1 MLSAITEVTR
11 SAQKASRGLVSIGS
25 RLVQVLDDQSST
37 GAALRDIY
45 DELGIALFDN
55 EGQLRS
61 SYDIFSDLA
70 EIWDT
75 LDANTQNYI
84 ASQQAGTNQFQNFA
98 ALLSNF
104 DTAAEATNTALNSM
118 GSATRENARY
128 MESLNAKTSQL
139 KSTFQELS
147 NNVINS
153 DLVATILDVANA
165 FLQLANTP
173 IGTFVTQAGLLTGV
187 MTGILA
193 IAPNFTKV
201 FGAVGTA
208 FTAASQGASGFMGV
222 LKGLGGVFSTVLGKA
237 ALIGTG
243 ISLLVNLFGA
253 IKNAWQEA
261 HPTVEMLDED
271 ITNLNSEIETN
282 QARIEELEA
291 IGWPDRTTAQE
302 AELNNLK
309 EQNEELEKQLALLRE
324 ERAETWG
331 EEKVTSDKRYK
342 FIDTYYNDPMLAVT
356 SDLDDTIYN
365 SMEDIQAALDASEE
379 LTQAFEDGRITIHE
393 YTEELSK
400 TDYVTELTNELR
412 ALWIQQ
418 ANGVELTADQK
429 ARMQE
434 LVEILTPYLS
444 ELEAMNDGV
453 TLQNAGLSDL
463 LTLLDGTI
471 SGINE
476 MNLENRMLSEGLK
489 ITQAQYDTLLETYP
503 ELAEQIYEVNGA
515 YYAEGD
521 AILDLATK
529 NKEAALAIIE
539 QNRERLQNTIDTIQ
553 GEIQALGIAARFY
566 NGLGAGVEA
575 SNQFKSLY
583 GDLSDTKDA
592 LAALDELEAAINAM
606 PDVSV
611 DTDTGTSSSKEQT
624 LIDLLKEEL
633 ELLDHQAFLMEKNGE
648 DQLQMVAIY
657 QQAQQKIHDLAE
669 QYRRMGYAETSEEIR
684 ELQKLW
690 RNYQDE
696 IDAVNQAIEES
707 NAQAAEQA
715 KKDWE
720 EAQQALIDDLE
731 DRRDAY
737 ETAFNYM
744 VDQIDKEIEALQEQR
759 DQEEDYWDAKIEALQ
774 NQNDEIERQIELE
787 QLQEQLARAR
797 SSKVLVFKDGRFQY
811 AQNETEIAEA
821 EKNLEEY
828 EREQALQ
835 QEVDNLEQLKQQA
848 LDNIDEQIKGWEDYK
863 EAWSSVVDDYQEEQD
878 KLIAEQILGIELE
891 GENWKTRLDNLEQ
904 YIDEYKALM
913 RELTEAQNAVY
924 EAQSSG
930 GGGGRDDDDN
940 YYFADDGNTA
950 WIPGVGNVH
959 VDIEDGKTTTTGLP
973 VGTIV
978 KPGDTDREWEITGV
992 NPDGSYQSKEVTKKH
1007 AAGTLSAP
1015 GGLSLVGENGPE
1027 LRILNQGDGIVPANV
1042 TKNLWELGKYSLKDI
1057 LNAGQNV
1064 TYNMFDKLILPNVTD
1079 FNSFVNEIKK
1089 FKQFAFQN

>member
-1 MLSAITEVTR
+1 M
-11 SAQKASRGLVSIGS
+11 
-25 RLVQVLDDQSST
+25 
-37 GAALRDIY
+37 
-45 DELGIALFDN
+45 
-55 EGQLRS
+55 
-61 SYDIFSDLA
+61 
-70 EIWDT
+70 
-75 LDANTQNYI
+75 
-84 ASQQAGTNQFQNFA
+84 
-98 ALLSNF
+98 SNF

-153 DLVATILDVANA
+153 NLVATILDVANA
-165 FLQLANTP
+165 FLQLANSMP
-173 IGTFVTQAGLLTGV
+173 GTFIIQAGLLTGV

-309 EQNEELEKQLALLRE
+309 EQNEELEKQLELLKQ

-331 EEKVTSDKRYK
+331 EEKVNVTGYHFVEAGDMATGETSDRFSKIYGTREE
-342 FIDTYYNDPMLAVT
+342 IEEAVK
-356 SDLDDTIYN
+356 SV
-365 SMEDIQAALDASEE
+365 EDINK
-379 LTQAFEDGRITIHE
+379 AFQEGEIYVQDYYE
-393 YTEELSK
+393 SYNKTE
-400 TDYVTELTNELR
+400 YVTDLTKELR
-412 ALWIQQ
+412 ELWIQQ
-418 ANGVELTADQK
+418 NNGVQLTADQK

-444 ELEAMNDGV
+444 ELEAMNDGI
-453 TLQNAGLSDL
+453 TLENAGLSDL
-463 LTLLDGTI
+463 LILLDGTI
-471 SGINE
+471 DGINE

-503 ELAEQIYEVNGA
+503 ELAEQIYEINGA

-521 AILDLATK
+521 AILDLAAK

-553 GEIQALGIAARFY
+553 GEIEALGIAARFY

-575 SNQFKSLY
+575 SNQFKELY
-583 GDLSDTKDA
+583 GDLGDAQEA
-592 LAALDELEAAINAM
+592 LAALDELEAAINDM

-611 DTDTGTSSSKEQT
+611 DTGTGTSSSKEQT

-648 DQLQMVAIY
+648 DQLKMVAIY

-690 RNYQDE
+690 WNYQDE

-774 NQNDEIERQIELE
+774 DQNDEIERQIELE

-930 GGGGRDDDDN
+930 GGGGGDDDDN

-1027 LRILNQGDGIVPANV
+1027 LRILNQGDGIIPANV

-1057 LNAGQNV
+1057 LSAGQNV